1 MSEISRIIDQL
12 QRAVE
17 GSAWHGPAVL
27 EVLQEVTTEQ
37 ALKKPIAAAHNI
49 WEIVLHITAWHLAVT
64 QRLEGYQVELS
75 KEEDWPPVNNNGVKN
90 SWNSAVNLLTESYK
104 HLLKKVSSLSD
115 SDLNRTVPG
124 RDHSVYFLLH
134 GIIQH
139 DLYHAGQIA
148 ILRKS

>member
-1 MSEISRIIDQL
+1 MNEISRITDQL
-12 QRAVE
+12 QRTVE
-17 GSAWHGPAVL
+17 GNAWHGPAVL

-75 KEEDWPPVNNNGVKN
+75 KEEDWPPINNNGVKS

-104 HLLKKVSSLSD
+104 NLLNKVSSLSD

>member
-1 MSEISRIIDQL
+1 MNEISRITDQL
-12 QRAVE
+12 QRTVE
-17 GSAWHGPAVL
+17 GNAWHGPAVL

-75 KEEDWPPVNNNGVKN
+75 KEEDWPPINNNGVKN

-104 HLLKKVSSLSD
+104 NLLNKVSSLSD